1 MAETNQTSQK
11 EIDRLLN
18 ELNKEEVDFK
28 KDCRNS
34 TQMFKNDEFKQ
45 CLQIYDRKK
54 KLQWQIFQCLKF
66 LLVAQKAYFL
76 GCNCNGQK

>member
-1 MAETNQTSQK
+1 
-11 EIDRLLN
+11 
-18 ELNKEEVDFK
+18 
-28 KDCRNS
+28 
-34 TQMFKNDEFKQ
+34 MFKNDEFKQ

-54 KLQWQIFQCLKF
+54 APMPNENIEKF